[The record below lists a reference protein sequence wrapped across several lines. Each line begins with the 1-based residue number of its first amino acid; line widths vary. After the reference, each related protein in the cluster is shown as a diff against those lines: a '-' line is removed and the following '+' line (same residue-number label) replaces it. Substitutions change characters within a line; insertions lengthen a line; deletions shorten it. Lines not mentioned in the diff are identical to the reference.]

1 MKNTGPIKHA
11 RRALLW
17 LGIMIIALSAVLISG
32 VATQQSTFS
41 PKLALD
47 LEGGTQM
54 ILSPKVQGD
63 QEINQEQLDQAVKI
77 IRQRVDG
84 SGVSEAEITTQ
95 SGRNVVV
102 SMPGSPDEKTRELIQ
117 ASANME
123 FRPVIAAGTWEAT
136 PKAERTKKADLPQPT
151 AKPKNGSDE
160 NWIDAKLMKKFEAYD
175 CADETTK
182 SNIENGDPDVPMIS
196 CDPNQ
201 QAKYILGPVAIPG
214 TDIADATSGM
224 STSDQ
229 GFNTGKWVVNL
240 EFNSDGAKKFGEV
253 TKRLVALQGPQHQ
266 FAVVLDGQVLTAP
279 TANAQIGNG
288 KAEISGN
295 FTEESSKALAEKLK
309 YGALPI
315 SFEIQSDQQISAT
328 LGSDQLRMGLI
339 AGIIGLALVAVY
351 SFFQYRLLGL
361 VTIVSLLVAGVL
373 TYLAIVL
380 LGWAQNYRLSLAGIA
395 GIIVA
400 IGLTADSFIVYF
412 ERVRDELRDGRSLPS
427 AVETGWKR
435 AKQTV
440 IASKAVNLLA
450 AVVLYV
456 VAVGNVKGFAF
467 TLGLT
472 AIADLIVV
480 FLFTHP
486 MLQILAQTRFF
497 GEGHRLSGLDPS
509 LLGAEPLYKGA
520 GRIREFRT
528 TPSATKR
535 NAGASKE
542 AVRRQTIAERKQA
555 ASRSADSQSV
565 ATKEDDNA

>member
-1 MKNTGPIKHA
+1 
-11 RRALLW
+11 
-17 LGIMIIALSAVLISG
+17 
-32 VATQQSTFS
+32 
-41 PKLALD
+41 
-47 LEGGTQM
+47 
-54 ILSPKVQGD
+54 
-63 QEINQEQLDQAVKI
+63 
-77 IRQRVDG
+77 
-84 SGVSEAEITTQ
+84 
-95 SGRNVVV
+95 
-102 SMPGSPDEKTRELIQ
+102 
-117 ASANME
+117 
-123 FRPVIAAGTWEAT
+123 
-136 PKAERTKKADLPQPT
+136 
-151 AKPKNGSDE
+151 
-160 NWIDAKLMKKFEAYD
+160 
-175 CADETTK
+175 
-182 SNIENGDPDVPMIS
+182 
-196 CDPNQ
+196 
-201 QAKYILGPVAIPG
+201 
-214 TDIADATSGM
+214 
-224 STSDQ
+224 
-229 GFNTGKWVVNL
+229 
-240 EFNSDGAKKFGEV
+240 
-253 TKRLVALQGPQHQ
+253 
-266 FAVVLDGQVLTAP
+266 
-279 TANAQIGNG
+279 
-288 KAEISGN
+288 
-295 FTEESSKALAEKLK
+295 
-309 YGALPI
+309 
-315 SFEIQSDQQISAT
+315 
-328 LGSDQLRMGLI
+328 QLRMGLI

-520 GRIREFRT
+520 GRIREFRP
-528 TPSATKR
+528 TPSAAKR

-555 ASRSADSQSV
+555 ASRSTDSQSV

>member
-1 MKNTGPIKHA
+1 MTKTGPIKHA

-17 LGIMIIALSAVLISG
+17 LGVIIIALSAVLVSG
-32 VATQQSTFS
+32 VATNQASFA

-47 LEGGTQM
+47 LEGGTQI
-54 ILSPKVQGD
+54 ILSPKVQGGAA
-63 QEINQEQLDQAVKI
+63 INQDQLEQAVKI

-102 SMPGSPDEKTRELIQ
+102 SMPGVPDEKTRELIQ

-123 FRPVIAAGTWEAT
+123 FRPVIKAGSWDAT
-136 PKAERTKKADLPQPT
+136 PRAERTKAADLPQPT
-151 AKPKNGSDE
+151 KKPANGSDT
-160 NWIDAKLMKKFEAYD
+160 NWIDASLQKKFEAYD
-175 CADETTK
+175 CTAELAK
-182 SNIENGDPDVPMIS
+182 SDIESADPDKPTIS
-196 CDPNQ
+196 CDPDQ
-201 QAKYILGPVAIPG
+201 HVKYILGPVAIPG
-214 TDIADATSGM
+214 TDIANATSGM
-224 STSDQ
+224 QTSQQ

-240 EFNSDGAKKFGEV
+240 EFNGDGTTKFREV
-253 TKRLVALQGPQHQ
+253 TERLVKMEGSQNQ
-266 FAVVLDGQVLTAP
+266 FAIVLDGKVLSAP
-279 TANAQIGNG
+279 TTNALIADG

-295 FTEESSKALAEKLK
+295 FTEESAKALAEKLK

-339 AGIIGLALVAVY
+339 AGIIGLVLVALY
-351 SFFQYRLLGL
+351 SFFQYRLLGFVTMFSL
-361 VTIVSLLVAGVL
+361 VVAGIL

-395 GIIVA
+395 GIIVS

-412 ERVRDELRDGRSLPS
+412 ERIRDELRDGRSLPS

-435 AKQTV
+435 AKQTI

-450 AVVLYV
+450 AVVLYI

-486 MLQILAQTRFF
+486 TLQLLAKTRFF

-509 LLGAEPLYKGA
+509 LLGAEALYKGA
-520 GRIREFRT
+520 GRLREYRP
-528 TPSATKR
+528 TPDAGKR
-535 NAGASKE
+535 NGGASKE
-542 AVRRQTIAERKQA
+542 AARRQTIAERRQA
-555 ASRSADSQSV
+555 ARSGADQSS
-565 ATKEDDNA
+565 ATKENDNA